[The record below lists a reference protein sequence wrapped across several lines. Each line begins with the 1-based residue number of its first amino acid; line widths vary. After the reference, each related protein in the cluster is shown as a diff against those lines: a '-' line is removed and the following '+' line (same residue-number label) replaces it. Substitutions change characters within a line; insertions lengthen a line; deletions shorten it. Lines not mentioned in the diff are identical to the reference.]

1 MQAPPYPIDFRRALA
16 DALPGETA
24 ALSPEVVDL
33 LELHARL
40 LLHWNRRYGLTSIT
54 DPAEIVRRHIAEPL
68 AALPFVGAGDRIV
81 DLGSGGGVPGVPLHV
96 ARLSRRGMAGR
107 EPDAA
112 GARRTA
118 LALVESSSKKA
129 LFLEAVVAG
138 LHLEGVRVV
147 ERHVRRAAD
156 LADLAPVGVFTTRAI
171 PAPARIVE
179 WLPELLAPGGRGLLF
194 LGEEAA
200 TGAEQA
206 ALRRGL
212 VIVRRQLLEGTRAS
226 FLLVLAKPEGS

>member
-1 MQAPPYPIDFRRALA
+1 VQAPPYPIDFRRALA
-16 DALPGETA
+16 DALPGEAA
-24 ALSPEVVDL
+24 ALSPEVIDL

-54 DPAEIVRRHIAEPL
+54 DPAEMVRRHIAEPL
-68 AALPFVGAGDRIV
+68 AALPYVGAGDRIV

-96 ARLSRRGMAGR
+96 ARLSTGGTAGR
-107 EPDAA
+107 ETDATSA
-112 GARRTA
+112 GRTA

-138 LHLEGVRVV
+138 LHLKGVRVV
-147 ERHVRRAAD
+147 ERHARRAAD
-156 LADLAPVGVFTTRAI
+156 LTDLTPVDVFTARAI
-171 PAPARIVE
+171 PSPARVVE

-206 ALRRGL
+206 ALRKGL
-212 VIVRRQLLEGTRAS
+212 VIVRRQLLEGRRAS
-226 FLLVLAKPEGS
+226 FLLVLARPDRS